1 MKEVL
6 KHGIHDRG
14 SISEVRRTCI
24 SWAQGFQ
31 VAAGVVRLVTRGTA
45 KAKVTWQPGI
55 KEQVLAQRHQG
66 IVVFRG

>member
-31 VAAGVVRLVTRGTA
+31 VAAGVVRLVIDGGLMASEPLLCILEVCRSDL
-45 KAKVTWQPGI
+45 PS
-55 KEQVLAQRHQG
+55 
-66 IVVFRG
+66 